1 MVTPLRNRRPSLI
14 ALSALLL
21 ALAAVLFLTWS
32 CRRREAGHARA
43 DNELGAAAGMLLI
56 ICTGDTRASL
66 ETCS

>member
-21 ALAAVLFLTWS
+21 VLVAALFLASS

-43 DNELGAAAGMLLI
+43 DNEPGATGGRLLI